1 MQVYFFY
8 VGNQWLP
15 SGCMVRAIGKNQSGP
30 AALIMRSAE
39 NAGLFFLHG
48 QPMAAIGQWEGT
60 IAWRTAF
67 PFSKVI
73 RRITRTAALI
83 FCLTF
88 RRGEFLKS
96 YPELK

>member
-1 MQVYFFY
+1 MQVY
-8 VGNQWLP
+8 
-15 SGCMVRAIGKNQSGP
+15 
-30 AALIMRSAE
+30 
-39 NAGLFFLHG
+39 FFLHG
-48 QPMAAIGQWEGT
+48 QPMAANGQWEGT
-60 IAWRTAF
+60 IVGRTAETV
-67 PFSKVI
+67 SEVI